1 MSRFE
6 VGVVLNTGE
15 WGPERA
21 LARWSALR
29 EMALRAEA
37 LGFDTVW
44 TPDELLWLPK
54 EKPPIGFWEG
64 VAMAGAVAAVTTRIK
79 VGTWVLSALHRNAGI
94 TAKAVETLDE
104 ISNGRFVLGLG
115 SGHAGS
121 QAHAFGLPED
131 KVFGRFEEALQVI
144 VPLLRGGRAD
154 FEGTWHAA
162 RGLVQLPQGPRPGQ
176 IPIMIGVHGPKG
188 QRLAAQYADIWSC
201 YAEERSDMSE
211 LGPRLA
217 TLEAACA
224 DVGRDPATIGR
235 SAGISVRPLDTGPDP
250 TGEHLTGTPEQL
262 ADAIRTFREGGFTQ
276 AELLVTPASVQ
287 AVEALGPVLELLRAD
302 DEQAEST

>member
-6 VGVVLNTGE
+6 IGVVLNTGQ
-15 WGPERA
+15 WGPERTTA
-21 LARWSALR
+21 PWSELR

-54 EKPPIGFWEG
+54 DKPPIGFWEG
-64 VAMAGAVAAVTTRIK
+64 VAMAGAVAAVTSRIK
-79 VGTWVLSALHRNAGI
+79 VGTWVMSALHRNAGI

-104 ISNGRFVLGLG
+104 ISGGRFVFGLG

-121 QAHAFGLPED
+121 QAHAFGLPEVN
-131 KVFGRFEEALQVI
+131 VFARFEEALRVI
-144 VPLLRGGRAD
+144 VPLLREGRAD
-154 FEGTWHAA
+154 VDGTWHSAH
-162 RGLVQLPQGPRPGQ
+162 GLLQLPHGPRPGR
-176 IPIMIGVHGPKG
+176 IPIMLGVHGPKG

-201 YAEERSDMSE
+201 YAEEKSDMSE

-217 TLEAACA
+217 TLDAACA

-235 SAGISVRPLDTGPDP
+235 SAGVLVSPLASELDP
-250 TGEHLTGTPEQL
+250 TCEQITGSAEQI
-262 ADAIRTFREGGFTQ
+262 ADTIRTFREGGFTQ
-276 AELLVTPASVQ
+276 VELLPTPASVE
-287 AVEALGPVLELLRAD
+287 AVDALAPVLELLRAD
-302 DEQAEST
+302 EG